1 MFLLLGENNRCIF
14 SEVKLENT
22 WEKDIS
28 YYMFLQV
35 QYIVQLMPRWL
46 ERNLIDSCIGRP
58 GDCSWAF
65 ATNRQ
70 AL

>member
-1 MFLLLGENNRCIF
+1 MLLLLGENNRCIF

-28 YYMFLQV
+28 YYK
-35 QYIVQLMPRWL
+35 YIVQFLPRWL